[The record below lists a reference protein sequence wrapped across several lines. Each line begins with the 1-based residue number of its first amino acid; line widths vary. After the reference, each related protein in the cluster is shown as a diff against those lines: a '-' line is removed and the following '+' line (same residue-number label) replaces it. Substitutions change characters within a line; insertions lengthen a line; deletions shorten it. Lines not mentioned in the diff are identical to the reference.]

1 MPYSASSNSLLVCGI
16 DEAGRG
22 PLAGPVYAAAVI
34 LDPARRINGL
44 ADSKML
50 TPERREVL
58 AARIKE
64 RSIAWSVAFATV
76 EEIDHINIFHA
87 SMLAMRR
94 AVQALAVRPDEAW
107 VDGNVCPP
115 GLGCSAKAF
124 VDGDVHQR
132 PISAASILAKTARDA
147 EMTAL
152 HDRFPQYGFDKH
164 KGYATPEHLA
174 ALGRHGPCE
183 IHRRSFY
190 AVGIFFQGEL
200 FSANWSA
207 MAEELRIRSYR
218 MCCDAMKLAMGT
230 ALIGERAKLTKFD
243 RERKRLQ
250 RAYADVRSTAD
261 AAPHV
266 DLVDQMLRKARAE
279 LRTKRAS

>member
-1 MPYSASSNSLLVCGI
+1 MSPNNALVCGV

-44 ADSKML
+44 ADSKVL

-64 RSIAWSVAFATV
+64 RATAWSIAFATV
-76 EEIDHINIFHA
+76 EEIDRFNIFHA

-94 AVQALAVRPDEAW
+94 AVQALSVPPEEAI
-107 VDGNVCPP
+107 VDGNSCPP
-115 GLGCSAKAF
+115 GLPCRARAI
-124 VDGDVHQR
+124 VDGDASER

-152 HDRFPQYGFDKH
+152 HDRYPEYGFDKH
-164 KGYATPEHLA
+164 KGYATAEHLA
-174 ALGRHGPCE
+174 ALGRAGPCE

-190 AVGIFFQGEL
+190 PIGVFFQGDL
-200 FSANWSA
+200 FAENWNA
-207 MAEELRIRSYR
+207 MAEQLRIRSYR
-218 MCCDAMKLAMGT
+218 MYCDAVKLTMDTGPR
-230 ALIGERAKLTKFD
+230 LPLTKFD
-243 RERKRLQ
+243 AKRNRLK
-250 RAYADVRSTAD
+250 RHYADVRSAPD
-261 AAPHV
+261 AATHV
-266 DLVDQMLRKARAE
+266 DLVDDMLRKARLE
-279 LRTKRAS
+279 LRSKRT